1 MKLHRQFILATAAL
15 FAFGAASQAQD
26 FKGPVRLI
34 VGYPAG
40 GSADAVARMVAE
52 GLKDEIKA
60 PVVVEN
66 RAGAGGQIAADY
78 VRSVPGDGTTILVA
92 NSHMMVML
100 PLTSKAVKYDPV
112 ADFKP
117 IGRMTSFY
125 EAIALPASVQATDV
139 KQWIELAKGDAK
151 LSSFGVPAAGSV
163 SHFIGY
169 KLGAD
174 AKVSLQAVPYK
185 GAAPLV
191 QDLLGNQITAGIQ
204 PILDVAQHSQAGKL
218 RVLAVN
224 GAKRA
229 QLLPDTPTLKEL
241 GVSGFDSLEWTALF
255 VPKSTP
261 DATAERLNAALNK
274 VLTQKSVQERLLKL
288 GMESHPSTPAELG
301 SLVSSDLNTWRPV
314 VKASGF
320 TID

>member
-1 MKLHRQFILATAAL
+1 MNLPRQLILATAAL
-15 FAFGAASQAQD
+15 LAFSTAPQAQD
-26 FKGPVRLI
+26 LKGPVRLI

-52 GLKDEIKA
+52 GLKDEIKTS
-60 PVVVEN
+60 VVVEN

-78 VRSVPGDGTTILVA
+78 VRALPGDGTTILVA

-100 PLTSKAVKYDPV
+100 PLTSKAVKYDSV

-125 EAIALPASVQATDV
+125 EAIALPSSVAATDV
-139 KQWIELAKGDAK
+139 KQWIDLAKGDAK

-191 QDLLGNQITAGIQ
+191 QDLLGNQISAGIL
-204 PILDVAQHSQAGKL
+204 PILDVAQHSQSGKM

-224 GAKRA
+224 GTKRA
-229 QLLPDTPTLKEL
+229 QLLPEVPTLKEL

-255 VPKSTP
+255 VPRTTP
-261 DATAERLNAALNK
+261 DATSERLNAALNK
-274 VLTQKSVQERLLKL
+274 VLAQKSVQERLLKL
-288 GMESHPSTPAELG
+288 GMESHPSTPAELS
-301 SLVSSDLNTWRPV
+301 SLVSSDLATWRPV